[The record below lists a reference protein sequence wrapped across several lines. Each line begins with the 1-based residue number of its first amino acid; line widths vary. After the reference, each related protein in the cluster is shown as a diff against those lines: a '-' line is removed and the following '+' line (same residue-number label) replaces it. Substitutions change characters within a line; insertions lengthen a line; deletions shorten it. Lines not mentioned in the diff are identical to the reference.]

1 MAEIDMP
8 GDEVERLGALLRR
21 VVELIDTKPSGFT
34 AEDVGP
40 PLARSGG
47 NFDDEWNDG
56 RTQVKRNTKDLTNA
70 CEAIVKAFDDFD
82 RQMGDSLKGDGDGD
96 GGGRPRR

>member
-8 GDEVERLGALLRR
+8 GDEVERLGGLLRR

-34 AEDVGP
+34 TEDVGP

-47 NFDDEWNDG
+47 NFDDEWKDG
-56 RTQVKRNTKDLTNA
+56 RAQVKRNTKDLTDA

-82 RQMGDSLKGDGDGD
+82 RQMGDSLKGDGDG
-96 GGGRPRR
+96 GRPGR